1 VYDKDKIWVAADGR
15 RGAIIVGE
23 GAGASCALS
32 NAEIAQKVQQREQVR
47 ASKDFG
53 AADTMRDEL
62 RACGVDIYDKE
73 KIWKS
78 NDGRQGRVGY
88 GVHIQ
93 ESVGVV
99 GGAPDDAEIDTSG
112 LHIQCSSSRSCALV
126 VRIELTQFILAARCS
141 ARPARAGSGAQRLG
155 CSRQTP
161 RLTEKPR
168 RRNLRPAGDMEGER
182 RAHRSHCWRGTGR
195 CAGWR
200 RGVWTRAQQIGG
212 SGGSLEPPGPLLE
225 PPGPLLTHLHTSTPF
240 IWRIL
245 SAFLRA

>member
-1 VYDKDKIWVAADGR
+1 MSDAPTEAPAVSSKSTEGKKREAEQAEGAADTQPKRARTDDAELGATPRAEDDEIHKLINEREQARSAKDFDKSDAIRSDLRQRGVDVYDKDKIWVAADGR

-88 GVHIQ
+88 GVNIQ

-99 GGAPDDAEIDTSG
+99 GGAPDDAEIDT
-112 LHIQCSSSRSCALV
+112 
-126 VRIELTQFILAARCS
+126 
-141 ARPARAGSGAQRLG
+141 
-155 CSRQTP
+155 
-161 RLTEKPR
+161 
-168 RRNLRPAGDMEGER
+168 
-182 RAHRSHCWRGTGR
+182 
-195 CAGWR
+195 
-200 RGVWTRAQQIGG
+200 GG
-212 SGGSLEPPGPLLE
+212 
-225 PPGPLLTHLHTSTPF
+225 
-240 IWRIL
+240 
-245 SAFLRA
+245 